1 MTLLKNPR
9 PDVESKTGWCPV
21 PSPSTG
27 AVSGQ
32 NGQACGHRPPDGPF
46 GGVYVN

>member
-27 AVSGQ
+27 AVSGR
-32 NGQACGHRPPDGPF
+32 NGQACTGDGPATSPPT
-46 GGVYVN
+46 GI